1 MLKQLIDLGLTALNV
16 AQLANN
22 NCRDEKEPEQR
33 KKAARVN
40 HQISNTRNVAY
51 ILRRLIK

>member
-22 NCRDEKEPEQR
+22 NCRDEKGHEQR

-40 HQISNTRNVAY
+40 RQISNARNVSY